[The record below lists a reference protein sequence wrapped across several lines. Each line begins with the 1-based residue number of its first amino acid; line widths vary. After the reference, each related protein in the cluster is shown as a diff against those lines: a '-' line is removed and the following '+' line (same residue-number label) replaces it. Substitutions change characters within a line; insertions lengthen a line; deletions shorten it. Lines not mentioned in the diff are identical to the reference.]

1 MTTWVL
7 LRGLMRDSRHWYGF
21 DRLIQQQGINLI
33 CVDLPGNGRLAQQ
46 ASPLSIDQYCD
57 SVWQQI
63 DAAMLES
70 PELNSPLMLVGLSMG
85 GMLALQMAA
94 HRPQS
99 VKQVVVINSSAANI
113 STWYRRFQLAPLLV
127 CSVKALWG
135 AMGDLMSDLRGNNP
149 HKSHVHIIE
158 SIVLKYTSRNQC
170 NNIEVLQA
178 WSVMRQQQHTSFS
191 SGLRQL
197 YACAGFNCP
206 ILPRIAVSV
215 IVANQDQLAHPKCSD
230 NLAVFYQ
237 TQLHKIDNCGHDAS
251 LDQPK
256 ELLELLQQI
265 AKT

>member
-21 DRLIQQQGINLI
+21 DQLIKQLGINLI

-46 ASPLSIDQYCD
+46 VSPLQIDQYCD
-57 SVWQQI
+57 AVWQQI

-99 VKQVVVINSSAANI
+99 VRQVVVINSSAANMSI
-113 STWYRRFQLAPLLV
+113 WYRRFQLAPLFV
-127 CSVKALWG
+127 CSVKALWV
-135 AMGDLMSDLRGNNP
+135 AMGELMSDLNDHS

-158 SIVLKYTSRNQC
+158 SIVLRYTSRNQS
-170 NNIEVLQA
+170 NNIELLKT
-178 WSVMRQQQHTSFS
+178 WSLMRQQQHTSFS
-191 SGLRQL
+191 NGLRQL
-197 YACAGFNCP
+197 YACASFNCP
-206 ILPRIAVSV
+206 TLPSIAVSV

-256 ELLELLQQI
+256 ELLQLLQQI
-265 AKT
+265 AKS